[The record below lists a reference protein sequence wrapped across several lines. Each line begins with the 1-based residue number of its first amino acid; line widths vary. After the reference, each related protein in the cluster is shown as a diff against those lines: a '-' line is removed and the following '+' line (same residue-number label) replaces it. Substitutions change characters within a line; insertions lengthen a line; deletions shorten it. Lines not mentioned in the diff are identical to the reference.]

1 MDSSRETVLR
11 LVLAHE
17 GGFVDNP
24 KDPGG
29 PTKKGIT
36 QRVYDAYRET
46 KGLKPKSVQFI
57 SNAEVNAIYGE
68 QYLDPIR
75 YDDLPPGLGYAVAD
89 YAINSG
95 VMRAVKDLQRTLN
108 ARGAELIPDG
118 AMGLK
123 TLRAIEARVDET
135 EEMIA
140 DLCARRLAFMRS
152 LRTWRTFGKGWTRR
166 VMGDADGAQEG
177 DCGVI
182 DYATAMCHGDTHL
195 APPKRIGAKPK
206 EVSGRAVEASTAVSR
221 TAGGAGT
228 IAAAAGVAGTTL
240 QDAAAQIQGLGLEGR
255 LGTIANG
262 AFLALT
268 LLGVGLLAYSFF
280 QRMRDKGAV

>member
-17 GGFVDNP
+17 GGYVNNP

-29 PTKKGIT
+29 PTNKGIT

-46 KGLKPKSVQFI
+46 KGQKPKSVRFI
-57 SNAEVNAIYGE
+57 ANAEVHAIYGE
-68 QYLDPIR
+68 QYLDPVR

-108 ARGAELIPDG
+108 ARGAKLVPDG

-123 TLRAIEARVDET
+123 TLEAIEAQAAKVDVLIE
-135 EEMIA
+135 A
-140 DLCARRLAFMRS
+140 YCARRLAFMRS
-152 LRTWRTFGKGWTRR
+152 LRTWKTFGKGWTRR

-177 DCGVI
+177 DGGVI
-182 DYATAMCHGDTHL
+182 DYAMAMCQGAEL
-195 APPKRIGAKPK
+195 APPKRIGSKPK
-206 EVSGRAVEASTAVSR
+206 EVAGRAVEASTAISR

-228 IAAAAGVAGTTL
+228 IAASAGMAGTMFRE
-240 QDAAAQIQGLGLEGR
+240 AADQIQGLGLEGR
-255 LGTIANG
+255 IGDIANG

-280 QRMRDKGAV
+280 KRMHERGAV